1 MTGPDRRTGEQ
12 PVTDPIL
19 ICEDLSKRYVRGAE
33 RHSARALIPGPRG
46 EIRDDEGFD
55 ALHQVSFTLSRG
67 DAVGLIGP
75 NGAGKS
81 TVLKVLAGLVA
92 PSGGQVRLGGTV
104 ASIVELGIGFH
115 PDLTGRENL
124 TITAALHEL
133 PPAQLQQ
140 RLGQIEDFAGI
151 GEAIDTPVKWYS
163 TGMLARLG
171 FALAA
176 HLDADI
182 LLVDEVLAVG
192 DEEFRQ
198 RCQQRLWDLRD
209 EGTTLMVVSHD
220 LALIDQLC
228 HRVLHLE
235 RGRLVDDGPAGQ
247 VLDRYGGVG
256 AATGRAWT
264 SGPAVIRSV
273 SVEPAQ
279 IRPGDGF
286 SLLAEVEVHR
296 PVDQL
301 ALAFYTKARIHG
313 VTQDEDPGAAAQGV
327 NATLHLTPEQCRPG
341 RYAIRADVD
350 RFPGSGGRYECV
362 VSLVDRPDAAALG
375 VATAPYEVLG
385 PRERHAMLVLD
396 ADITL
401 QRVPEGSQ
409 P

>member
-1 MTGPDRRTGEQ
+1 VSAPDSPAGDLS
-12 PVTDPIL
+12 VTDPIV
-19 ICEDLSKRYVRGAE
+19 ICETISKRYNRGAE

-46 EIRDDEGFD
+46 EVGDDEGFD
-55 ALHQVSFTLSRG
+55 ALDQLSFTLSRG
-67 DAVGLIGP
+67 EAVGLIGP

-92 PSGGQVRLGGTV
+92 PSAGRVLLGGTV
-104 ASIVELGIGFH
+104 ASIVELGVGFH

-124 TITAALHEL
+124 TITAALHDL
-133 PPAQLQQ
+133 PPAHLQQ
-140 RLGQIEDFAGI
+140 RLQQIEDFAGI
-151 GEAIDTPVKWYS
+151 GEAINTPVKWYS

-220 LALIDQLC
+220 LALVDQLC
-228 HRVLHLE
+228 SRVLHLE
-235 RGRLVDDGPAGQ
+235 RGRLVDDGPADQ

-256 AATGRAWT
+256 AATGRSWT
-264 SGPAVIRSV
+264 GGPAVIRSV
-273 SVEPAQ
+273 SVEPPR

-286 SLLAEVEVHR
+286 ALLTEVEVHR
-296 PVDQL
+296 QVDRL
-301 ALAFYTKARIHG
+301 ELSFYTKARIHG
-313 VTQDEDPGAAAQGV
+313 VTPDEDPGAAAQGV

-341 RYAIRADVD
+341 RYSIRADVD

-401 QRVPEGSQ
+401 ERVPEGSR